1 MRSKKAQAI
10 KRRSSKKQPTLQTL
24 TLQTV
29 LIKES
34 KKLAL
39 LILCVGAPLLI
50 YIYTI
55 PEEKKLTELEERL
68 ENAEKEERLALENND
83 RITREINAYRSNPE
97 YLEIIA
103 RDHLNYYKEGET
115 VIRIE
120 R

>member
-1 MRSKKAQAI
+1 MARKKKKQVKKKA
-10 KRRSSKKQPTLQTL
+10 RKQPSLK
-24 TLQTV
+24 V
-29 LIKES
+29 LNFQSMLLREA

-39 LILCVGAPLLI
+39 LIFVCGIPLYLFVL
-50 YIYTI
+50 TI
-55 PEEKKLTELEERL
+55 PEKKRLKALEARLEEAY
-68 ENAEKEERLALENND
+68 EEEKLAMEAND
-83 RITREINAYRSNPE
+83 RITREISAYRSNPE